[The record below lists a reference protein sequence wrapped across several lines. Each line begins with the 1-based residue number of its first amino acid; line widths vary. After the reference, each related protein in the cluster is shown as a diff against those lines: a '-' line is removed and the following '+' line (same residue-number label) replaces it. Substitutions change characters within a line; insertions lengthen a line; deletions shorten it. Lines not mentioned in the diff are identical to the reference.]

1 MEIHPASHWQKDQ
14 IETFLLESRIP
25 VRLAFCDAYGHPRIC
40 SLWFKYEDG
49 VLWSASHESAYLIK
63 QLVNDNR
70 VSFEVSTND
79 YPYKGVRGKAGVELS
94 REGAG
99 DVLGALI
106 EKYLGGSNRKL
117 ADWLMSRV
125 DGEYAIKITPS
136 SVNAWDFSGRME
148 ANGR

>member
-1 MEIHPASHWQKDQ
+1 MEIHEKSDWEKDQ
-14 IETFLLESRIP
+14 IETFLLEAQVP

-40 SLWFKYEDG
+40 SLWFKYENG
-49 VLWSASHESAYLIK
+49 MLWSASHRNAYLVR

-94 REGAG
+94 RERAG

-106 EKYLGGSNRKL
+106 EKYLGDTNREL
-117 ADWLMSRV
+117 AEWLLSRA
-125 DGEYAIKITPS
+125 DEEYAIKITPQ
-136 SVNAWDFSGRME
+136 SVNAWDFSGRMKK
-148 ANGR
+148 